1 MGWTVVLNGVEV
13 FTCDTLVAS
22 IIASEMVVSIDH
34 NARTI
39 TIM

>member
-1 MGWTVVLNGVEV
+1 MGWTVVLNGVGV

-22 IIASEMVVSIDH
+22 IIASEMVVSVDH

-39 TIM
+39 TIL